1 MKKGAVSNQIT
12 FNNKLGGTSPHL
24 PPPPLSPSRVTVS
37 WWIFLSLSIPE
48 VQSVPSL
55 SLTFN
60 PYIARVTYADAHT
73 REQYEFI
80 YYSVLIY

>member
-12 FNNKLGGTSPHL
+12 FNNKLGGTFH
-24 PPPPLSPSRVTVS
+24 PPPPSPSRVTVS